1 MTRIVRFRSMLD
13 QHLPKKK
20 DLGFAGAD
28 PNHIHFTVCADV
40 PLARTKSAEV
50 AKVLIAH
57 PKIDVNAWSSELK
70 RSQICHN
77 SPCLWR
83 RGALC

>member
-57 PKIDVNAWSSELK
+57 PKIDVNAWSSEL
-70 RSQICHN
+70 
-77 SPCLWR
+77 
-83 RGALC
+83 